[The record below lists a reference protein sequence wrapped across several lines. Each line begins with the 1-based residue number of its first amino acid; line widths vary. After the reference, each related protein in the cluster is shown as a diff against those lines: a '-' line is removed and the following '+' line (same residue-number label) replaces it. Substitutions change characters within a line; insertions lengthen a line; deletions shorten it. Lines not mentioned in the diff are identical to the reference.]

1 MSMRSLLRQT
11 SAVRAAVRSTRSL
24 TAVPAAMRAPTTSA
38 PARASARCFNTSAQ
52 RAEEHE
58 SPWGINSLDKFTEE
72 EEMLRDAGTY
82 PC

>member
-1 MSMRSLLRQT
+1 
-11 SAVRAAVRSTRSL
+11 
-24 TAVPAAMRAPTTSA
+24 MRAPATSA

-82 PC
+82 PS